1 MKWEKFYFLDESEF
15 DIFNFLKYQIKNGIA
30 VRDVKKFEI
39 GWQISIPFN
48 WKNFVRIKINGI
60 KNIPCLQL
68 AKKIP
73 CLFCPVLWKSIFVII
88 AIGKNGKDK
97 AKYLTASEPIFT
109 TSTFDWKIF
118 IMEVEKTKS
127 KTAKQVSIIKL
138 KNKVN
143 LKDDFNRPKFFAPK
157 ENPATVWKP
166 CPKPNIT
173 ETTKRKILE
182 EIVIPASAESPKNL
196 AWLFNKTFA
205 TITKPCRKSV
215 ALPVTTIEIIHV
227 ENFFT
232 NKEIFIFA
240 KFFWDKYK
248 INKTIKL
255 TIWLIKVA
263 SPEPEIPNLK

>member
-1 MKWEKFYFLDESEF
+1 MFKKNHFLSKSEF
-15 DIFNFLKYQIKNGIA
+15 DKFSFLKYQIKKGIA
-30 VRDVKKFEI
+30 VKAVKKFEI

-60 KNIPCLQL
+60 KNIPCRQL
-68 AKKIP
+68 AKNIP
-73 CLFCPVLWKSIFVII
+73 CLFCPVLWKSIFVMT
-88 AIGKNGKDK
+88 AIGKNGNDK

-109 TSTFDWKIF
+109 TSSFDWKSF

-127 KTAKQVSIIKL
+127 KTDKHNSIIKL

-182 EIVIPASAESPKNL
+182 EIVIPARAESP
-196 AWLFNKTFA
+196 
-205 TITKPCRKSV
+205 
-215 ALPVTTIEIIHV
+215 
-227 ENFFT
+227 
-232 NKEIFIFA
+232 
-240 KFFWDKYK
+240 
-248 INKTIKL
+248 
-255 TIWLIKVA
+255 
-263 SPEPEIPNLK
+263 